1 MINPK
6 MQLNTVDDRTWFY
19 LFIIFVYT
27 FIGLFVGQFLG
38 IALIIPFFDFDIAE
52 TITSVS
58 DFSPQNS
65 RIPLLIVQGVSAIC
79 AFIIAPW
86 YFLKKHSHQ
95 SVSSFV
101 VLSDKLPIGILLVF
115 GITISFMFA
124 NSVLIEW
131 NQSLV
136 FPEWMSGFEAFAQSQ
151 EEMREKATIF
161 LTSFSSVWVF
171 LLTMVIIA
179 FVPAFGEELLFRGV
193 IQNLIHIGTKN
204 AHVAIWVSAT
214 LFSLFHFQFYG
225 FIPRLML
232 GALFGYLYFWS
243 GSLLYAFLG
252 HFINNGFTLLMLFLH
267 QRDLITFDIQ
277 GTESIPLETVVFF
290 LIIGTSLVYLY
301 IRFVSSDSK
310 ISTDG

>member
-19 LFIIFVYT
+19 LLIIFVYT
-27 FIGLFVGQFLG
+27 FIGLFVGQFIG
-38 IALIIPFFDFDIAE
+38 IALIIPFFDFDIAY
-52 TITSVS
+52 TISAVT

-79 AFIIAPW
+79 AFIVAPW
-86 YFLKKHSHQ
+86 YFLKRHSHQ
-95 SVSSFV
+95 SVASFIDIG
-101 VLSDKLPIGILLVF
+101 DKFLMGTLLVF
-115 GITISFMFA
+115 GITISFMFV
-124 NSVLIEW
+124 NSILIEW

-136 FPEWMSGFEAFAQSQ
+136 FPDWMSGFEAFAQNQ
-151 EEMREKATIF
+151 EDMREKATVF

-193 IQNLIHIGTKN
+193 IQNLIHIGAKN
-204 AHVAIWVSAT
+204 AHVAIWASAT

-243 GSLLYAFLG
+243 GSLLYAVLG

-277 GTESIPLETVVFF
+277 GTDSIPLETVVFF
-290 LIIGTSLVYLY
+290 LIIGTTLVYLF
-301 IRFVSSDSK
+301 IRRVSADSK
-310 ISTDG
+310 VYTDG